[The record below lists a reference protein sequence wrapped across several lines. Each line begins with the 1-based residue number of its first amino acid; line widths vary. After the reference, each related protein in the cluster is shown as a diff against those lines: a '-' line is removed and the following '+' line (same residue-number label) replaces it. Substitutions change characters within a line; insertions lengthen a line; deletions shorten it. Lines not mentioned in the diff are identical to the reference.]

1 MPTLIH
7 NALIINEGEK
17 FHGYILIEEK
27 LISKVGRGDVPAELL
42 SVENVTDASGKWL
55 IPGVIDCHV
64 HFREPGV
71 THKADLSTES
81 HAAVA
86 GGVTSFLEMPN
97 TQPQTTTLQLLA
109 KKEKIASEKSLA
121 NYAFFL
127 GATNDNIEEIKNAN
141 PKKVCGVKVFFGAST
156 GNMLVD
162 KMQSLESIFKN
173 SPIPVAAH
181 AENEQMIK
189 AKSAE
194 MLEKYGEDVPVE
206 MHPDIRSNEACYTS
220 AKLAVDLARKY
231 GTRLHLTHVTTKE
244 EAALL
249 RDLKK
254 EGVKNITSET
264 CPHYLV
270 FNSNDYTILGTK
282 LKVNPAVKSPEDQSA
297 LLAALLDGSIDIIA
311 TDHAPHLLSEKDNTY
326 FKAPSGMPSV
336 QFSLQLMLEFVKS
349 GKMTPEFLVEKMCH
363 TPAECYSIE
372 KRGFLREGYYADIV
386 LIDPEKPYPVEE
398 NKIYSKCAWSPFE
411 GKTFSTSIEKTFV
424 NGSMIFDNGIFNE
437 NIKGQALVFNR

>member
-17 FHGYILIEEK
+17 FRGYILIEDK
-27 LISKVGRGDVPAELL
+27 LISKVGKGDVPAELL

-86 GGVTSFLEMPN
+86 GGVTSIMEMPN

-109 KKEKIASEKSLA
+109 EKEKIASEKSLA

-127 GATNDNIEEIKNAN
+127 GATNDNIEEIKNAD

-162 KMQSLESIFKN
+162 KMQSLEAIFKN

-206 MHPDIRSNEACYTS
+206 MHPVIRSNEACFTS
-220 AKLAVDLARKY
+220 AKLAIELARKF

-254 EGVKNITSET
+254 DGIKNITSET

-270 FNSNDYTILGTK
+270 FNSNDYATLGTK
-282 LKVNPAVKSPEDQSA
+282 LKVNPAVKSPDDQSA
-297 LLAALLDGSIDIIA
+297 LFAALLDGSIDIIA

-349 GKMTPEFLVEKMCH
+349 GKMTPEFLVKKMCH
-363 TPAECYSIE
+363 APAECYKIE
-372 KRGFLREGYYADIV
+372 KRGFLREGYFADIV
-386 LIDPEKPYPVEE
+386 IIDPEKSYTVD
-398 NKIYSKCAWSPFE
+398 KATIFSKCSWSPFE
-411 GKTFSTSIEKTFV
+411 GETFSASIEKTFV
-424 NGSMIFDNGIFNE
+424 NGSLVFNNGTFNA
-437 NIKGQALVFNR
+437 NIKGLQLVFKR